1 MDPSGIL
8 LDFLLVLVL
17 VGINAYFVAAEFA
30 LVAVRR
36 SRIEQLVRAGDA
48 RARRVMHAL
57 DHPDD
62 FISAAQLGITLASI
76 GIGYLA
82 EGTLHDILLGAVTR
96 LPTAW
101 TAALSASIDPTV
113 LSHAAATVVTLAL
126 VTYLHVVLG
135 EQVPKMLSI
144 QQAEPIALMT
154 VGPTQLFGALFR
166 PFIRFMSVSAGG
178 VMRLLGKQA
187 TGVHTLAHTPE
198 EIQILVEQSHKEGEI
213 EAGEER
219 MIRGVFEFG
228 DLVAREVMTPRRDLV
243 ALPIDASRDEVLAV
257 VTQEAH
263 SRVPIYEGSLDNIVG
278 VLLAKDLIPPLM
290 RGDAA
295 ADFDLR
301 ALMREPYFIPDTKP
315 VSDLLTELR
324 SRNVHLAIVL
334 DEFGGTEGIVTLED
348 LLEEIVGDIYDEY
361 DVPEPEDFTETPD
374 GDVLIDGGVAID
386 EVNARLGLELPE
398 QDFDT
403 IGGLIFGE
411 LGRVPAPGDVVP
423 IGGAVF
429 RVEGIE
435 ERRVTQ
441 VRVLAPTRAT
451 ARPESAE
458 APSGGGEA

>member
-1 MDPSGIL
+1 MDPGSIL
-8 LDFLLVLVL
+8 LNLLFVLML
-17 VGINAYFVAAEFA
+17 VGINAYFVAAEFS

-36 SRIEQLVRAGDA
+36 SRIEQLVRGGDT
-48 RARRVMHAL
+48 RARRVMQAL

-82 EGTLHDILLGAVTR
+82 EGTLHGVLLGAASR
-96 LPTAW
+96 LPASW
-101 TAALSASIDPTV
+101 MAALPASVDPGV
-113 LSHAAATVVTLAL
+113 LSHAVATVLTLAF

-144 QQAEPIALMT
+144 QQAEPVALMT
-154 VGPTQLFGALFR
+154 VGPTQVFGMLFR
-166 PFIRFMSVSAGG
+166 PFIRFMSASASG
-178 VMRLLGKQA
+178 VMRLFGKHA

-243 ALPIDASRDEVLAV
+243 ALPLDASRADVLAL

-263 SRVPIYEGSLDNIVG
+263 SRLPVYDGSLDNIVG
-278 VLLAKDLIPPLM
+278 VLLAKDLIAPLM

-301 ALMREPYFIPDTKP
+301 AIMREPYFIPDTKP

-324 SRNVHLAIVL
+324 SKNVHLAIVL

-361 DVPEPEDFTETPD
+361 DVPEPEEFTATPE
-374 GDVLIDGGVAID
+374 GDVLIDGGAAID
-386 EVNARLGLELPE
+386 EVNARFGLALPE

-411 LGRVPAPGDVVP
+411 LGRVPAPGDTVP
-423 IGGAVF
+423 IDGAHF

-441 VRVLAPTRAT
+441 VRLLAPADREAQ
-451 ARPESAE
+451 PESAE
-458 APSGGGEA
+458 ATSGGGGE